1 MRGVAN
7 VHPMTAEMALQLGR
21 ALAYLVRSGPHRHR
35 IVVGKDTRLSGYM
48 LEQAIASGICSMGVD
63 VMLSGPLPT
72 PGIAFLTESMRAD
85 AGVVI
90 SASHNPYQDNGIK
103 FFSRDG
109 FKLPDELEL
118 QIERLVLDGDE
129 GDAGAQDFRALRP
142 TATRIGKAKR
152 IDDAIGRYVV
162 FLKSLFPKDLTLDGL
177 TVVVDCAHGAAYH
190 VAPAVFEELGA
201 KVIPI
206 GVKPDG
212 TNINDGCGAIHP
224 EGMARAIQ
232 KHGADLGLAL
242 DGDADRVILADE
254 QGRVVD
260 GDAIMALVGRDLIR
274 QGTLAKRTVVA
285 TVMSNLG
292 LERALAPVKGRVVR
306 TAVGDRYVVEEMRRS
321 GYNFGGEQS
330 GHLIFL
336 DHVTTGDG
344 VAAALNVLAVMQRE
358 GRPLSELARCF
369 EPVPQAL
376 VNVAVR
382 EKRPLA
388 ELPAVARAIAR
399 GREGARGGGAR
410 PRPVLR
416 DREQGPR
423 ARRGAGREADPR
435 ARRGDRGRA
444 AQGARVAPARSRGRA
459 TRPGARFWVRFP
471 ACPLASASTSTT
483 SRRSASPAARSTPT
497 RWPPRCSRSSAAPT
511 RSPSTCAR
519 TAGTS
524 RSGTSRSCA
533 APSRPG
539 STSRWPRRR
548 RW

>member
-1 MRGVAN
+1 MATRENTMKSSRGVPLNGATRPRAARNEVHALPPAERRLFGTDGVRGVAN

-21 ALAYLVRSGPHRHR
+21 ALAYLVRTGPHRHR

-63 VMLSGPLPT
+63 VMLCGPLPT

-118 QIERLVLDGDE
+118 RIEQLVLDE
-129 GDAGAQDFRALRP
+129 AQGDAGAEDFRALRP

-162 FLKSLFPKDLTLDGL
+162 FLKSIFPKDLTLDGL
-177 TVVVDCAHGAAYH
+177 IVVVDCAHGAAYH

-201 KVIPI
+201 KVITL

-212 TNINDGCGAIHP
+212 KNINDGCGAVHP

-232 KHGADLGLAL
+232 KHRAHLGLAL

-254 QGRVVD
+254 QGRIVD
-260 GDAIMALVGRDLIR
+260 GDAIMALVGRDLVR

-285 TVMSNLG
+285 TVMSNIG

-306 TAVGDRYVVEEMRRS
+306 TAVGDRYVVEEMRRN

-358 GRPLSELARCF
+358 GRPLSDLARCF

-376 VNVAVR
+376 VNVVVR

-388 ELPAVARAIAR
+388 QLSAVGRAIAGAER
-399 GREGARGGGAR
+399 ALGSEGR
-410 PRPVLR
+410 VL
-416 DREQGPR
+416 
-423 ARRGAGREADPR
+423 
-435 ARRGDRGRA
+435 
-444 AQGARVAPARSRGRA
+444 
-459 TRPGARFWVRFP
+459 VRF
-471 ACPLASASTSTT
+471 
-483 SRRSASPAARSTPT
+483 
-497 RWPPRCSRSSAAPT
+497 
-511 RSPSTCAR
+511 
-519 TAGTS
+519 
-524 RSGTSRSCA
+524 SGTENKVRILVEGPDA
-533 APSRPG
+533 RKIRGHAEAIAEELRKAIG
-539 STSRWPRRR
+539 
-548 RW
+548 